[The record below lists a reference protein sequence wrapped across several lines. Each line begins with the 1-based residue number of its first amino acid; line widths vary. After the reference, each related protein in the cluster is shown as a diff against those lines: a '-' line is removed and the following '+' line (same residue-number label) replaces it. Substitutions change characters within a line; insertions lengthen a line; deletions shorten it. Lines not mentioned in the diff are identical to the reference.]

1 LRHELNHA
9 TLKFP
14 IEVSR
19 CYFIPIQ
26 PLDHVRLNEVLG
38 SLARDVKVEGETR
51 DTVGR
56 ILADVRR
63 DGLTAVFRHTRELDG
78 VDLAADGFRVEPAAT
93 RQALAALRRTRPE
106 LIADLEGM
114 VAGIRR
120 FAQAQKAALRDV
132 DLALPGGGRARER
145 WLPMRTAGVYIPGGR
160 AFYPSTL
167 AMTVIPAQVAGVAR
181 IVGVTP
187 PKAEGPDPLVLATA
201 ALLGLEELYTVGGA
215 QAVGWMVY
223 GEPSVDL
230 VAGPGNRFVA
240 EAKRQLVGRC
250 GIDSVAGPSE
260 VLVLA
265 DSSADPATVAEDLLA
280 QAEHDPD
287 AAAVLV
293 SADPEL
299 LARVA
304 AILAERVAE
313 SPRRAILEESLG
325 RHGRLI
331 QAGREMAIA
340 FAQAWAPEHLELAVA
355 DPEAWLP
362 GLTTAGAV
370 FLGET
375 SAEVF
380 GDYGAGPNHV
390 LPTGGSGRFSSP
402 LGVAT
407 FMKRQTVLELDP
419 ALAGELAPR
428 VARLA
433 EAEGLVHHAHSAMH
447 RALRHHS

>member
-1 LRHELNHA
+1 MLAE
-9 TLKFP
+9 
-14 IEVSR
+14 
-19 CYFIPIQ
+19 
-26 PLDHVRLNEVLG
+26 
-38 SLARDVKVEGETR
+38 LARDIKVETETR
-51 DTVGR
+51 GTVGR
-56 ILADVRR
+56 ILEDVRSN
-63 DGLTAVFRHTRELDG
+63 GLDAVFRLTRELDG
-78 VDLAADGFRVEPAAT
+78 VALDAGSFRVDPGAA
-93 RQALAALRRTRPE
+93 RAALAGLRVSDPQ
-106 LIADLEGM
+106 LIGDLEGM
-114 VAGIRR
+114 VDGIRR

-132 DLALPGGGRARER
+132 DLRLPGAGGRARER
-145 WLPMRTAGVYIPGGR
+145 WLPLRTAGVYIPGGR

-167 AMTVIPAQVAGVAR
+167 AMTVIPAQVAGVGR

-187 PKAEGPDPLVLATA
+187 PKATGPDPLVLATA
-201 ALLGLEELYTVGGA
+201 ALLELEELYTVGGA

-223 GEPSVDL
+223 GEPRVDL

-240 EAKRQLVGRC
+240 EAKRQLVGTC

-260 VLVLA
+260 VLVIA
-265 DSSADPATVAEDLLA
+265 DGGANPATVAEDMLA

-287 AAAVLV
+287 AAAVLLC
-293 SADPEL
+293 ADADL
-299 LARVA
+299 LAAVA
-304 AILAERVAE
+304 GILAQRVQA
-313 SPRRAILEESLG
+313 SPRRAILETSLG

-331 QAGREMAIA
+331 QADRELAIA
-340 FAQAWAPEHLELAVA
+340 FAQAWAPEHLELSVA

-362 GLTTAGAV
+362 ELTTAGAV
-370 FLGET
+370 FMGET

-419 ALAGELAPR
+419 AYAGVLAPR

-433 EAEGLVHHAHSAMH
+433 EAEGLVHHAQSALR